1 MISPEQKAVLLER
14 LQKARQMKEQ
24 KKAEREATKGGDA
37 KATPK
42 SRDAPTPTEK
52 PEPVKA
58 KSREVAPTP
67 TEEDEMIIQ
76 PKVDGPKPVESI
88 PKNHK
93 GKLVILDPSYGDD
106 MDSDYE
112 KEIRAM
118 ETKTKTKS
126 RDAPTPLEKT
136 KDKPKGDKPYLKIKL
151 YQQPNNPKN
160 LKKLMKAINEDDSD
174 SGSDSG
180 SDDDG
185 PQPLMRAESVAPR
198 RSAKAV
204 ITPVKKVSGPDPAE
218 LRKQELLKRALE
230 FF

>member
-14 LQKARQMKEQ
+14 LKKARVAKEA
-24 KKAEREATKGGDA
+24 KKAEREASKGGVE
-37 KATPK
+37 KATP
-42 SRDAPTPTEK
+42 K

-58 KSREVAPTP
+58 KPTEMPTEKPTP
-67 TEEDEMIIQ
+67 APAPEVEDEMIMQ
-76 PKVDGPKPVESI
+76 PKVDGPKPVNESI

-112 KEIRAM
+112 KEIKAM
-118 ETKTKTKS
+118 ETKKAK
-126 RDAPTPLEKT
+126 A
-136 KDKPKGDKPYLKIKL
+136 KPAKGDKPYLKIKL
-151 YQQPNNPKN
+151 YQQPKNPKN
-160 LKKLMKAINEDDSD
+160 MKKLMSLINEDSSD

-198 RSAKAV
+198 RSSAKAV
-204 ITPVKKVSGPDPAE
+204 ITPVKKVADAAE
-218 LRKQELLKRALE
+218 LRKQEMLKRALE

>member
-14 LQKARQMKEQ
+14 LKKAREAKEA
-24 KKAEREATKGGDA
+24 KKAEREATKGGE
-37 KATPK
+37 KATP
-42 SRDAPTPTEK
+42 K

-58 KSREVAPTP
+58 KPTEKPTEKPTP
-67 TEEDEMIIQ
+67 TPIPEVEEEMIIQ
-76 PKVDGPKPVESI
+76 PKVDGPKPVNETI

-112 KEIRAM
+112 KEIKAM
-118 ETKTKTKS
+118 EKKTKTK
-126 RDAPTPLEKT
+126 EK
-136 KDKPKGDKPYLKIKL
+136 PAKGDKPYLKIKL

-160 LKKLMKAINEDDSD
+160 LKKLMRAINEDDSD